1 MTIHFE
7 GHRYGMT
14 VNPPLR
20 DEATGEII
28 EGSEQV
34 VDTRFANWNHEPNEY
49 DPELEKEAINEDE
62 DHPDYVSEEV
72 RMADTQQDILTAE
85 EQSFDESLAASI
97 SSVDLGTTPADITVQ
112 HLVTQYYLGNI
123 SRDEA
128 FEVAISSGISPES
141 LMQSYWNLKK
151 HFE

>member
-7 GHRYGMT
+7 VHRHGMT

-34 VDTRFANWNHEPNEY
+34 VDTRFANWNHESNEY

-62 DHPDYVSEEV
+62 DHPDCVSEEV
-72 RMADTQQDILTAE
+72 RMGRYSAR
-85 EQSFDESLAASI
+85 
-97 SSVDLGTTPADITVQ
+97 
-112 HLVTQYYLGNI
+112 H
-123 SRDEA
+123 
-128 FEVAISSGISPES
+128 
-141 LMQSYWNLKK
+141 SYC
-151 HFE
+151 

>member
-34 VDTRFANWNHEPNEY
+34 VDSRFANWNHEDNEF

-112 HLVTQYYLGNI
+112 YLVTQYYLGNI

>member
-34 VDTRFANWNHEPNEY
+34 VDSRFANWNHEDNEY

>member
-7 GHRYGMT
+7 GYRHGMT

-72 RMADTQQDILTAE
+72 RMADTQQEILTAE
-85 EQSFDESLAASI
+85 E
-97 SSVDLGTTPADITVQ
+97 
-112 HLVTQYYLGNI
+112 
-123 SRDEA
+123 
-128 FEVAISSGISPES
+128 
-141 LMQSYWNLKK
+141 
-151 HFE
+151 

>member
-1 MTIHFE
+1 MYPK
-7 GHRYGMT
+7 R
-14 VNPPLR
+14 
-20 DEATGEII
+20 
-28 EGSEQV
+28 SE
-34 VDTRFANWNHEPNEY
+34 W
-49 DPELEKEAINEDE
+49 
-62 DHPDYVSEEV
+62 
-72 RMADTQQDILTAE
+72 ADTQQDILTAE

-128 FEVAISSGISPES
+128 FEEAISSGISPES

>member
-1 MTIHFE
+1 MKTKTTL
-7 GHRYGMT
+7 T
-14 VNPPLR
+14 VYPKR
-20 DEATGEII
+20 
-28 EGSEQV
+28 SE
-34 VDTRFANWNHEPNEY
+34 W
-49 DPELEKEAINEDE
+49 
-62 DHPDYVSEEV
+62 
-72 RMADTQQDILTAE
+72 ADTQQDILTSE

-128 FEVAISSGISPES
+128 FEAAISSGISLES

-151 HFE
+151 YFE

>member
-7 GHRYGMT
+7 GHRHGMT

-34 VDTRFANWNHEPNEY
+34 VDTRFANWNHESNEY

-128 FEVAISSGISPES
+128 FEEAISSGISPES

>member
-34 VDTRFANWNHEPNEY
+34 VDSRFANWNHEDNEY

-85 EQSFDESLAASI
+85 EQLFDESLAASI
-97 SSVDLGTTPADITVQ
+97 SSVDLGTTSETSVETKPLKWQSLAVSHPM
-112 HLVTQYYLGNI
+112 HLCSPTGTLKNILNKYL
-123 SRDEA
+123 
-128 FEVAISSGISPES
+128 
-141 LMQSYWNLKK
+141 
-151 HFE
+151 